1 MEEFKCPFRVGT
13 GYDVHKLVVG
23 HKLVLC
29 GVKIPHVKGLEGH
42 SDADV
47 AVHALMDALLG
58 ALALGDI
65 GHLFPDTDAKYKGID
80 SMLLLADVMQLVRA
94 KGWKVGNADITI
106 AAQAPKLAPYI
117 LEMRSKLAQTF
128 GIALDC
134 VSVKATTTEHLGFVG
149 REEGIAAQAVVALC
163 AS

>member
-23 HKLVLC
+23 RKLVLC
-29 GVKIPHVKGLEGH
+29 GVKISHVKGLEGH

-117 LEMRSKLAQTF
+117 LEMRSKLAQTL

-134 VSVKATTTEHLGFVG
+134 VSVKATTTEQLGFVG
-149 REEGIAAQAVVALC
+149 REEGIAAQAVVLLRNN
-163 AS
+163 

>member
-23 HKLVLC
+23 RKLVLC

-94 KGWKVGNADITI
+94 KGWKVGNADIII

-117 LEMRSKLAQTF
+117 LEMRSKLAQTL
-128 GIALDC
+128 GIALDS